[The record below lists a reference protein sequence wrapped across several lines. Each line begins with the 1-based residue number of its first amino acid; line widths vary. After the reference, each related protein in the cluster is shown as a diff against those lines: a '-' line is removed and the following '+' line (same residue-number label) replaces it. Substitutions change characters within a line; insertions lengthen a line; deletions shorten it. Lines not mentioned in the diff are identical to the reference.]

1 MNPRTA
7 DPVRPLVAL
16 VVLLLVVTVSV
27 VARVP
32 RHSYNTPVQQPSP
45 TSTVAPAP
53 TASATN
59 ASASDVLRPGR
70 VACPASTDPSQ
81 RVLPCS
87 SPLWWHD
94 SNALT
99 SPTQHR
105 EVRTR
110 AWTSHWLSDT
120 ERVVGGEDLDHDGV
134 LDPQFA

>member
-7 DPVRPLVAL
+7 DLVRPLVAL

-32 RHSYNTPVQQPSP
+32 RHFYNTPVQQPSP

-53 TASATN
+53 TASATPT
-59 ASASDVLRPGR
+59 SASDVLRQGR

-87 SPLWWHD
+87 SPLWLSDH
-94 SNALT
+94 NALT
-99 SPTQHR
+99 SDTQHR

-110 AWTSHWLSDT
+110 AWTSHWLGS
-120 ERVVGGEDLDHDGV
+120 RVVGGEDLDHDGV

>member
-7 DPVRPLVAL
+7 DPVRPLAAL

-32 RHSYNTPVQQPSP
+32 RHSYNTPVQPAPASTV
-45 TSTVAPAP
+45 TSTATP
-53 TASATN
+53 SATN

-70 VACPASTDPSQ
+70 VACPASLDASQ

-87 SPLWWHD
+87 SPLWLRD
-94 SNALT
+94 DNALT
-99 SPTQHR
+99 SDTQHR

-110 AWTSHWLSDT
+110 AWTSHWLGS
-120 ERVVGGEDLDHDGV
+120 RVVGGEDLDHDGV
-134 LDPQFA
+134 LDAQYA

>member
-16 VVLLLVVTVSV
+16 LVLLLVVTVSV

-32 RHSYNTPVQQPSP
+32 RHSYNTPVQPTPSV
-45 TSTVAPAP
+45 TSTA
-53 TASATN
+53 TATATATN
-59 ASASDVLRPGR
+59 ASAASDVLRPGR

-87 SPLWWHD
+87 SPLWFTDH
-94 SNALT
+94 NALT
-99 SPTQHR
+99 SPAQHR

-110 AWTSHWLSDT
+110 AWTSHWLGS
-120 ERVVGGEDLDHDGV
+120 RVVGGEDLDHDGV
-134 LDPQFA
+134 LDAQFA

>member
-16 VVLLLVVTVSV
+16 VVFLLVVTFAM

-32 RHSYNTPVQQPSP
+32 HRSYNTPVQPAP
-45 TSTVAPAP
+45 TSTVTSAPE
-53 TASATN
+53 ASATN

-70 VACPASTDPSQ
+70 VACPASTSPSQ

-87 SPLWWHD
+87 SPLWPSLD
-94 SNALT
+94 DNALT
-99 SPTQHR
+99 SDTQHR

-110 AWTSHWLSDT
+110 AWTSHWLGS
-120 ERVVGGEDLDHDGV
+120 RVVGGEDLDHDGV
-134 LDPQFA
+134 LDAQFA

>member
-16 VVLLLVVTVSV
+16 VVLLLVITSAM

-32 RHSYNTPVQQPSP
+32 CHSYNTPVQPAP
-45 TSTVAPAP
+45 TSTVTSAPAP
-53 TASATN
+53 SATN

-70 VACPASTDPSQ
+70 VACPASLDASQ

-87 SPLWWHD
+87 SPLWLRD
-94 SNALT
+94 DNALT
-99 SPTQHR
+99 SDTQHR

-110 AWTSHWLSDT
+110 AWTSHWLGS
-120 ERVVGGEDLDHDGV
+120 RVVGGEDLDRDGV
-134 LDPQFA
+134 LDAQYA

>member
-16 VVLLLVVTVSV
+16 LVLLLVVTVSV
-27 VARVP
+27 AARVP
-32 RHSYNTPVQQPSP
+32 RHSYDMPVQPSP
-45 TSTVAPAP
+45 TSTA
-53 TASATN
+53 TATATN
-59 ASASDVLRPGR
+59 ASAASDVLRPGR
-70 VACPASTDPSQ
+70 AACPASTDASQ

-87 SPLWWHD
+87 SPLWLHD
-94 SNALT
+94 DNALT
-99 SPTQHR
+99 SDTQHR

-134 LDPQFA
+134 LDAQFA

>member
-16 VVLLLVVTVSV
+16 VVLLLLVVTVSV

-32 RHSYNTPVQQPSP
+32 RHSYNTPVQPSP
-45 TSTVAPAP
+45 TSTA

-59 ASASDVLRPGR
+59 ASAASDVLRPGR

-87 SPLWWHD
+87 SPLWLQDH
-94 SNALT
+94 NGLT
-99 SPTQHR
+99 SDTQHR

-110 AWTSHWLSDT
+110 AWTSHWMGD
-120 ERVVGGEDLDHDGV
+120 RIVGGEDLNHDGV
-134 LDPQFA
+134 LDVQSA

>member
-16 VVLLLVVTVSV
+16 AVLLLLVVTVSV

-32 RHSYNTPVQQPSP
+32 RHSYDAPAQPSP
-45 TSTVAPAP
+45 TSTA

-59 ASASDVLRPGR
+59 ASAASDVLRPGR

-87 SPLWWHD
+87 SPLWFQDH
-94 SNALT
+94 NGLT
-99 SPTQHR
+99 SGTQHR
-105 EVRTR
+105 EARTR
-110 AWTSHWLSDT
+110 AWTSHWLGS
-120 ERVVGGEDLDHDGV
+120 RVVGGEDLDHDGV
-134 LDPQFA
+134 LDAQFA

>member
-32 RHSYNTPVQQPSP
+32 RHSYDAPVQP
-45 TSTVAPAP
+45 TPASTT
-53 TASATN
+53 TATAAATN
-59 ASASDVLRPGR
+59 ASAASDVLRPGR
-70 VACPASTDPSQ
+70 VACPASTDASQ

-87 SPLWWHD
+87 SPLWFSDH
-94 SNALT
+94 NGLT
-99 SPTQHR
+99 SGTQHR

-110 AWTSHWLSDT
+110 AWTSHWLGS
-120 ERVVGGEDLDHDGV
+120 RVVGGEDLDHDGV
-134 LDPQFA
+134 LDAQFA

>member
-32 RHSYNTPVQQPSP
+32 RHSYNTPVQPSP
-45 TSTVAPAP
+45 TATV
-53 TASATN
+53 SATN
-59 ASASDVLRPGR
+59 ASAASDVLRPGR

-87 SPLWWHD
+87 SPLWLSDH
-94 SNALT
+94 NALT
-99 SPTQHR
+99 PSTQHR

-110 AWTSHWLSDT
+110 AWTSHWLGS
-120 ERVVGGEDLDHDGV
+120 RVVGGEDLDHDGV

>member
-32 RHSYNTPVQQPSP
+32 RHSYNTPVQPAP
-45 TSTVAPAP
+45 TSTVTSAP
-53 TASATN
+53 TPSATN
-59 ASASDVLRPGR
+59 ASAGTDVLRPGR
-70 VACPASTDPSQ
+70 VACPASLDASQ

-87 SPLWWHD
+87 SPLWLRD
-94 SNALT
+94 DNALT
-99 SPTQHR
+99 SDTQHR

-110 AWTSHWLSDT
+110 AWTSHWLGS
-120 ERVVGGEDLDHDGV
+120 RVVGGEDLDHDGV
-134 LDPQFA
+134 LDAQYA